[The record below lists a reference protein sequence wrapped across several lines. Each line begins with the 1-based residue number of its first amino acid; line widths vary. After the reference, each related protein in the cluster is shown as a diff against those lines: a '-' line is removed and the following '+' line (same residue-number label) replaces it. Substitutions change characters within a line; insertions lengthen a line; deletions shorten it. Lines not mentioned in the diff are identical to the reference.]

1 MPNQITAAISKV
13 ASFLNIQQALP
24 STTKN
29 QIARQED
36 SIVQRKAIQGGGGKQ
51 ADMDREQARISQEIE
66 QCQSSFQKINNALDA
81 MLTEREN
88 IEDKVE
94 AL

>member
-36 SIVQRKAIQGGGGKQ
+36 SIVQRKAIQGGGGKK